1 MKLAEANYMF
11 MINKR
16 SHLEFMVGF
25 ILRKDKMKIRN
36 MIIRIKKN
44 KKIYCTDDYEYM
56 TIHETIEGVE
66 LYINIIY
73 KYNLSSEEILFCFD
87 IRSKPPYPTLYW
99 ENCTGDSV
107 LKHIHEY
114 IENVIV
120 RKKITI

>member
-16 SHLEFMVGF
+16 SHLEFMVGS

-44 KKIYCTDDYEYM
+44 KEIYCTNDYEHM

-66 LYINIIY
+66 LHINIMY
-73 KYNLSSEEILFCFD
+73 KYNLSSEEILFFFD
-87 IRSKPPYPTLYW
+87 IMSKPPYPTWYW

-107 LKHIHEY
+107 LKHIREY
-114 IENVIV
+114 IDNVIV